1 MDTFAPVGA
10 RASAQASFDR
20 RWKVLAVLCVAVF
33 TINVDGTIVNVALP
47 TLVRELGASTSRLQ
61 WVVDAYQLAFC
72 ALVLAA
78 GSLSDRF
85 GRKGAL
91 MTGLAIFGVGTAA
104 GSFGTST
111 GQLIAAR
118 AVMGAGA
125 AIVFPNTLSI
135 LSNVF
140 TDRVERAKAI
150 GVWGATT
157 GMAVSF
163 GPIVG
168 GWLLENFWWGSVFLA
183 MAPAA
188 VIAIVLVGLMAPTS
202 RDPAAPRLD
211 RVGLTL
217 STLTIGLFVYTIIE
231 APVRGWSG
239 SGTLAGFAAAAAAL
253 VVFVVWE
260 RRVAEPMLDVAL
272 FTNLRFSAA
281 SGAVTVAFFTLFGF
295 IFLIT
300 MYFQFLHGYG
310 PLSTGVRLLPVAFS
324 LGAASTVGPRLAVR
338 LGNKAVVGTGLAL
351 MAVGFAWISRSSI
364 HTPYVEIVGQ
374 MVVTAGG
381 LGLATA
387 PATEAIMGVV
397 PKEKA
402 GVGSAV
408 NDATRE
414 LGGTLGVA
422 VIGSV
427 FASLYIHAIKTS
439 AAAAVIPAALLD
451 RAKGSVG
458 AALLGARQLAT
469 SNPRAAGLLTEA
481 AHRAFFDGFK
491 VGCVVAAGVA
501 VAGAAF
507 VAVFLPAGPTEIE
520 PMEPTAT
527 GANRVDG
534 GLVIGVERSP
544 TAAA

>member
-1 MDTFAPVGA
+1 MKTSIRTRPGGPSMTA
-10 RASAQASFDR
+10 RP
-20 RWKVLAVLCVAVF
+20 WIVLAVLCVAVF
-33 TINVDGTIVNVALP
+33 VINLDGTIVNVALP

-91 MTGLAIFGVGTAA
+91 ISGLTIFGLGSVA
-104 GSFGTST
+104 GSLGTST

-118 AVMGAGA
+118 AVMGVGA
-125 AIVFPNTLSI
+125 AIVFPTTLSI

-140 TDRVERAKAI
+140 SDRIERAKAI
-150 GVWGATT
+150 GVWGATV
-157 GMAVSF
+157 GMGVAF

-168 GWLLENFWWGSVFLA
+168 GYLLEHFWWGSVFLA
-183 MAPAA
+183 MAPIAA
-188 VIAIVLVGLMAPTS
+188 LAIVLVARFVPTS

-217 STLTIGLFVYTIIE
+217 STAMIGMLVYTIIE
-231 APVRGWSG
+231 APTRGWSAPA
-239 SGTLAGFAAAAAAL
+239 TLAGFAAAIAAL
-253 VVFVVWE
+253 VVFVAWE
-260 RRVAEPMLDVAL
+260 RRVAQPMLDVTL

-281 SGAVTVAFFTLFGF
+281 SGAVTVAFFTLLGF

-300 MYFQFLHGYG
+300 MYFQFLHGYS

-324 LGAASTVGPRLAVR
+324 LGLASGVGPRLAVR
-338 LGNKAVVGTGLAL
+338 FGNNTVIATGLML
-351 MAVGFAWISRSSI
+351 MAAGFAWISRSSI
-364 HTPYVEIVGQ
+364 HTSYIEIVGQ
-374 MVVTAGG
+374 MLVTAGG
-381 LGLATA
+381 LGLASA

-422 VIGSV
+422 IIGSI
-427 FASLYIHAIKTS
+427 FTSLYIHGIAGS
-439 AAAAVIPAALLD
+439 RAAAVIPADLLA
-451 RAKGSVG
+451 RAKESVG
-458 AALLGARQLAT
+458 AALLGAHQLAAT
-469 SNPRAAGLLTEA
+469 NPRAAALLTEA
-481 AHRAFFDGFK
+481 AHHAFFEGFN
-491 VGCVVAAGVA
+491 VGCMVAAAVA
-501 VAGAAF
+501 VAGGLF
-507 VAVFLPAGPTEIE
+507 VAAFLPARPTEVE
-520 PMEPTAT
+520 GTETTT
-527 GANRVDG
+527 GRAEQANG
-534 GLVIGVERSP
+534 TIAKGVEGGAV
-544 TAAA
+544 TAA

>member
-1 MDTFAPVGA
+1 MKTLNSEAIGGL
-10 RASAQASFDR
+10 SSTDR

-33 TINVDGTIVNVALP
+33 TINLDGTIVNVALP

-72 ALVLAA
+72 ALVLAG

-91 MTGLAIFGVGTAA
+91 LTGLAIFGVGTAA

-118 AVMGAGA
+118 AVMGVGA
-125 AIVFPNTLSI
+125 ALVFPNTLSI
-135 LSNVF
+135 LSNAF
-140 TDRVERAKAI
+140 TDRAERAKAI

-157 GMAVSF
+157 GMGVAF

-168 GWLLENFWWGSVFLA
+168 GWLLERFWWGSVFLA

-188 VIAIVLVGLMAPTS
+188 ALAIVLVVVLVPTS

-211 RVGLTL
+211 RVGLVL
-217 STLTIGLFVYTIIE
+217 STLTIGLLVDTIIE
-231 APVRGWSG
+231 APVRGWGASA
-239 SGTLAGFAAAAAAL
+239 SLAGFGAAAVGLIA
-253 VVFVVWE
+253 FVMWE
-260 RRVAEPMLDVAL
+260 RRVAEPMLDVTL

-281 SGAVTVAFFTLFGF
+281 SGAVTVAFFTLLGF

-300 MYFQFLHGYG
+300 MYFQFLHGYS
-310 PLSTGVRLLPVAFS
+310 PFSTGLRLLPVAFS
-324 LGAASTVGPRLAVR
+324 LGGASLMGPRLAVR
-338 LGNKAVVGTGLAL
+338 IGNKAVVAAGLGL
-351 MAVGFAWISRSSI
+351 MAIGFAWISRSSA
-364 HTPYVEIVGQ
+364 HTAYVEIVGQ
-374 MVVTAGG
+374 MLVTAGG

-402 GVGSAV
+402 GIGSAV

-427 FASLYIHAIKTS
+427 FASMYIHGIRS
-439 AAAAVIPAALLD
+439 SGVGAVIPSALLA
-451 RAKGSVG
+451 RSKESVG
-458 AALLGARQLAT
+458 AALIGARQLAT
-469 SNPRAAGLLTEA
+469 SNPHAATLLANA
-481 AHRAFFDGFK
+481 AHHAFFDGFK
-491 VGCVVAAGVA
+491 AGCLLAAGVA
-501 VAGAAF
+501 FAGAAF
-507 VAVFLPAGPTEIE
+507 VAVALPARPTESPASE
-520 PMEPTAT
+520 LTDLLAT
-527 GANRVDG
+527 GPLEVREA
-534 GLVIGVERSP
+534 S
-544 TAAA
+544 

>member
-1 MDTFAPVGA
+1 MAISIPTT
-10 RASAQASFDR
+10 ASGLSSLDR
-20 RWKVLAVLCVAVF
+20 RWRVLAVLCVAVF
-33 TINVDGTIVNVALP
+33 AINLDVSIVNVALP

-72 ALVLAA
+72 AFVLAA

-91 MTGLAIFGVGTAA
+91 ITGLAIFGMGAAA
-104 GSFGTST
+104 GSLGTST

-118 AVMGAGA
+118 AVMGIGA

-150 GVWGATT
+150 GVWGATV
-157 GMAVSF
+157 GIGVAF

-168 GWLLENFWWGSVFLA
+168 GWLLEHFWWGSVFLV

-188 VIAIVLVGLMAPTS
+188 AAAIVLVAVVAPTS

-211 RVGLTL
+211 RIGLSL
-217 STLTIGLFVYTIIE
+217 STVAIGLLVYTIIE
-231 APVRGWSG
+231 APGRGWSAPA
-239 SGTLAGFAAAAAAL
+239 TFAGFATAAAAL
-253 VVFVVWE
+253 VVFIVWE
-260 RRVAEPMLDVAL
+260 RRVAEPMLDVGL

-281 SGAVTVAFFTLFGF
+281 SGAVTVAFFALYGF

-300 MYFQFLHGYG
+300 MYFQFLHGYS
-310 PLSTGVRLLPVAFS
+310 PLSTGLRLLPVAFS
-324 LGAASTVGPRLAVR
+324 MGAASTVGPRLAVR
-338 LGNKAVVGTGLAL
+338 LGNNAVVGAGLTL
-351 MAVGFAWISRSSI
+351 MAVGFAWISRSSA
-364 HTPYVEIVGQ
+364 HTPYIEIVGQ
-374 MVVTAGG
+374 MVVTATGI
-381 LGLATA
+381 GLATA

-422 VIGSV
+422 VIGSI
-427 FASLYIHAIKTS
+427 FASLYIHAIEAS
-439 AAAAVIPAALLD
+439 PAAKAIPADLLA
-451 RAKGSVG
+451 RSKESVG
-458 AALLGARQLAT
+458 AALLGARHLAA
-469 SNPRAAGLLTEA
+469 SNPQAANLLTHA
-481 AHRAFFDGFK
+481 AHSAFFGGFK
-491 VGCVVAAGVA
+491 AGCMVSAGVA
-501 VAGAAF
+501 LAGAVF
-507 VAVFLPAGPTEIE
+507 VAIVLPPRPTETLDDE
-520 PMEPTAT
+520 VAE
-527 GANRVDG
+527 
-534 GLVIGVERSP
+534 LLQ
-544 TAAA
+544 AA

>member
-1 MDTFAPVGA
+1 
-10 RASAQASFDR
+10 
-20 RWKVLAVLCVAVF
+20 VLAVLCVAVF
-33 TINVDGTIVNVALP
+33 AINVDVSIVNVALP

-91 MTGLAIFGVGTAA
+91 MTGLVVFGVGAAA
-104 GSFGTST
+104 GSLGTST

-118 AVMGAGA
+118 ALMGVGA

-140 TDRVERAKAI
+140 TDRLERAKAI
-150 GVWGATT
+150 GVWGATV
-157 GMAVSF
+157 GMGVAF

-168 GWLLENFWWGSVFLA
+168 GWLLEHFWWGSVFLA
-183 MAPAA
+183 MAPVAA
-188 VIAIVLVGLMAPTS
+188 VGTVLVARWVPTS

-211 RVGLTL
+211 RAGLTL
-217 STLTIGLFVYTIIE
+217 STVTIGLLVYTIIE
-231 APVRGWSG
+231 APVRGWSA
-239 SGTLAGFAAAAAAL
+239 SATLAGFAVAAVSL
-253 VVFVVWE
+253 VVFILWE
-260 RRVAEPMLDVAL
+260 RRVAEPMLDVGL

-281 SGAVTVAFFTLFGF
+281 SGAVTVAFFTLYGF

-300 MYFQFLHGYG
+300 MYFQFLHGYS

-324 LGAASTVGPRLAVR
+324 MGAASTIGPRLAVR
-338 LGNKAVVGTGLAL
+338 IGNHTVVGAGLTL
-351 MAVGFAWISRSSI
+351 MAVGFMWISRSSA
-364 HTPYVEIVGQ
+364 HTAYLEIVGQ
-374 MVVTAGG
+374 MLVTASGI
-381 LGLATA
+381 GLATA

-422 VIGSV
+422 VIGSI
-427 FASLYIHAIKTS
+427 FASLYVHALQTS
-439 AAAAVIPAALLD
+439 RAATVIPADLLA
-451 RAKGSVG
+451 RSKESIG
-458 AALLGARQLAT
+458 AALLGARHLAT
-469 SNPRAAGLLTEA
+469 SNPHAASILTEA
-481 AHRAFFDGFK
+481 AHHAFFDGFK

-501 VAGAAF
+501 FAGAVF
-507 VAVFLPAGPTEIE
+507 VALVLPAQPTESLE
-520 PMEPTAT
+520 QTDLVQA
-527 GANRVDG
+527 GQVDFREAG
-534 GLVIGVERSP
+534 
-544 TAAA
+544 

>member
-1 MDTFAPVGA
+1 MDTASPILA
-10 RASAQASFDR
+10 REPSATDR

-47 TLVRELGASTSRLQ
+47 TLVRQLGASTSRLQ
-61 WVVDAYQLAFC
+61 WVVDAYQLSFC
-72 ALVLAA
+72 AFVLAA

-91 MTGLAIFGVGTAA
+91 MTGLAIFGIGTAA

-118 AVMGAGA
+118 AVMGVGA

-150 GVWGATT
+150 GMWGATT
-157 GMAVSF
+157 GMAVAF

-168 GWLLENFWWGSVFLA
+168 GWLLEHFWWGSVFLA

-188 VIAIVLVGLMAPTS
+188 VLAIVLVALVAPGS

-211 RVGLTL
+211 TVGLLL
-217 STLTIGLFVYTIIE
+217 STVMIGLLVYTIIE
-231 APVRGWSG
+231 APVRGWG
-239 SGTLAGFAAAAAAL
+239 ASGTLGGFGAATAAL
-253 VVFVVWE
+253 FVFVMWE
-260 RRVAEPMLDVAL
+260 RRVAEPMLDVGL
-272 FTNLRFSAA
+272 FANLRFSAA

-300 MYFQFLHGYG
+300 MYFQLLNGYS
-310 PLSTGVRLLPVAFS
+310 PFSTGVRLLPVAFS
-324 LGAASTVGPRLAVR
+324 MGAASLMGPRLAVR
-338 LGNKAVVGTGLAL
+338 LGNNAVVGTGLAL
-351 MAVGFAWISRSSI
+351 MAVGFAWISRSSA
-364 HTPYVEIVGQ
+364 HTPYIEIVGQ
-374 MVVTAGG
+374 MLVTAGG
-381 LGLATA
+381 MGLATA

-414 LGGTLGVA
+414 FGGTLGVA

-427 FASLYIHAIKTS
+427 FASLYIHTLQTS
-439 AAAAVIPAALLD
+439 RAAAAVPAALLA
-451 RAKGSVG
+451 RSKESLG
-458 AALLGARQLAT
+458 AALAGARQLAPN
-469 SNPRAAGLLTEA
+469 NPHAASLLTDA

-491 VGCVVAAGVA
+491 VACLVAAGVA
-501 VAGAAF
+501 LAGAAF
-507 VAVFLPAGPTEIE
+507 VAVALPARPTESLDSE
-520 PMEPTAT
+520 LT
-527 GANRVDG
+527 GLLQEDG
-534 GLVIGVERSP
+534 LAVEGCPSSS
-544 TAAA
+544 